1 MMDEKLKRVADD
13 MKKQS
18 KKEEDKSKPEN
29 AEANESKD
37 GILKNP
43 DTYESLTN
51 QLFNIHAGH
60 SKLISEIRNKN
71 VGVVK
76 QLLEHIE
83 K

>member
-1 MMDEKLKRVADD
+1 MMDEKLKRVTDD

-18 KKEEDKSKPEN
+18 TENKEEEN
-29 AEANESKD
+29 EKNKD
-37 GILKNP
+37 RLKNP
-43 DTYESLTN
+43 DTYESLTK

-76 QLLEHIE
+76 QLLEHTE